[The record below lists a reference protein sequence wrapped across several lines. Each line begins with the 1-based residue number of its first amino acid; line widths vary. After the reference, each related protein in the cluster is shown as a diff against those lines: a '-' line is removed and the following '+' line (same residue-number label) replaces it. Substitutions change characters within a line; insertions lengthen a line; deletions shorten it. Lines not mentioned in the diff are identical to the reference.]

1 MVVSL
6 KFLTFGNKS
15 TSMRNIR
22 NLSRIRT
29 IIRHSGFRFKN
40 IPSVDFPIPVTVF
53 YRNGQDGM
61 VRWFWPKGNRET
73 ALSKFNNGSHTLTWT
88 TALYNLFFAF
98 GLDGFLAH
106 GKLIIY
112 ADLPTA
118 TCLRHQW
125 KP

>member
-1 MVVSL
+1 
-6 KFLTFGNKS
+6 
-15 TSMRNIR
+15 MRNIR

-29 IIRHSGFRFKN
+29 IIRHSGFNFKN

-73 ALSKFNNGSHTLTWT
+73 ALSKFNNGSQTATWMS
-88 TALYNLFFAF
+88 ALYSLFFAL

-106 GKLIIY
+106 GKLTIY
-112 ADLPTA
+112 ADLHTA
-118 TCLRHQW
+118 TCLQHQ
-125 KP
+125 